1 MRGRVA
7 SRAVRRQRTTGR
19 STIRCD
25 GGFTFAESPE
35 VEAPEARIIWHA
47 DLDPGALSAVA
58 RRAHPD
64 DPDGVSPDR
73 IARWLT
79 IARDAEGAE
88 HAVLSDGRHHIRI
101 DLAAGT
107 LSDGPVVLDYRL
119 WGVQHVRPKILPL
132 RRFVHLCT
140 KGRFSRTL
148 FPADPAIG
156 RLITALRVH
165 DALSAGASQRE
176 IAELLFGVE
185 QARVDWNGASDS
197 LRSRVRRL
205 VKEARRLAA
214 GGYRSLLRGSH
225 ASQRDR

>member
-1 MRGRVA
+1 
-7 SRAVRRQRTTGR
+7 VRRQRIITE

-47 DLDPGALSAVA
+47 DLDPGTLSAVA
-58 RRAHPD
+58 RRTDPD

-73 IARWLT
+73 LARWLT
-79 IARDAEGAE
+79 IARDEQGAE
-88 HAVLSDGRHHIRI
+88 HAVLSDGWHHIRI
-101 DLAAGT
+101 DLEAGT
-107 LSDGPVVLDYRL
+107 LSGGPVVLDYRL
-119 WGVQHVRPKILPL
+119 WGMRHVRAKILPL

-140 KGRFSRTL
+140 EGRFSRTL
-148 FPADPAIG
+148 FPADPAVA

-165 DALSAGASQRE
+165 DALSAGATQRE
-176 IAELLFGVE
+176 VAEILVGVE
-185 QARVDWNGASDS
+185 QARFDWNGASDS

-214 GGYRSLLRGSH
+214 GGYRSLLRGSRSIPRGT
-225 ASQRDR
+225 AQGD